1 MSTLA
6 LTRSVRP
13 SRSFDAGLRLAAI
26 IVALALGFAAPSLAD
41 EFSDDLKARR
51 ARVMEQL
58 GPDAMLVL
66 WSAPPRLFSNDTDFE
81 FRQDSDLYYLSGMTQ
96 EETTLVLMPGNLTQK
111 SILFI
116 RDFDPVREHWEGHSL
131 TPDEARALTGVDTV
145 YRASEFE
152 PFMNAM
158 FARRPYNLRRT
169 VATQEYDGFFSALRS
184 GKAKLALLAGPG
196 SLNAPLSPSQVF
208 GKSVTDR
215 VVGITVQDAT
225 GIIHALRQIK
235 TPYEQK
241 VLTRSVE
248 ISSDAHIAGMRAAR
262 PEAFEYQVEAAIEHV
277 YLANGA
283 MTPGYPSIVGSGPNA
298 TILHYNTSGRQ
309 MKAGEL
315 LLVDAAGAYQLVTGD
330 ITRTYPV
337 SGRFSAEQRTLYEL
351 VLAAQEAGMKAA
363 RVGGTTFDVEKAS
376 ADVVRDGLLKLGLI
390 TDATGEQFRTWYTHG
405 ILHWIGLDVHD
416 VGDYKRPLAPGMAF
430 VIEPGIYIRPEAL
443 EHLPKTPANAAF
455 VEKVRPVVEK
465 YKYIGLRIE
474 DSFLLTETGLQNLS
488 AKVPRTIDQIER
500 LMGGGT
506 N

>member
-1 MSTLA
+1 MTITA
-6 LTRSVRP
+6 L
-13 SRSFDAGLRLAAI
+13 SRSARASTRLDAGLRQAAI
-26 IVALALGFAAPSLAD
+26 VVALALGFAVPCLAD

-58 GPDAMLVL
+58 GPEAMLVL

-81 FRQDSDLYYLSGMTQ
+81 FRQDSDLYYLSGVTQ
-96 EETTLVLMPGNLTQK
+96 EDTTLVLMPGNQTQK
-111 SILFI
+111 SILFV

-131 TPDEARALTGVDTV
+131 TPDEARTLAGVDVV
-145 YRASEFE
+145 YRASELE
-152 PFMNAM
+152 PFMDAM
-158 FARRPYNLRRT
+158 FAGRPYNRRRT
-169 VATQEYDGFFSALRS
+169 APTEEYDAFFNALKA
-184 GKAKLALLAGPG
+184 GKARLALLAGPG
-196 SLNAPLSPSQVF
+196 SLNAPLSPAQLF
-208 GKSVTDR
+208 GRSVTER
-215 VVGITVQDAT
+215 VVGVTIQDAT
-225 GIIHALRQIK
+225 GVIHGLRQIK

-262 PEAFEYQVEAAIEHV
+262 PDAFEYQVEAAIEHV

-363 RVGGTTFDVEKAS
+363 KVGGTTNDIEKAS
-376 ADVVRDGLLKLGLI
+376 ADVLRDGLLKLGLI
-390 TDATGEQFRTWYTHG
+390 TDATGDQFRLWYTHG
-405 ILHWIGLDVHD
+405 VCHWIGLDVHD
-416 VGDYKRPLAPGMAF
+416 VGDYKRPLAPGMTF
-430 VIEPGIYIRPEAL
+430 VIEPGVYIRPEAL

-455 VEKVRPVVEK
+455 IEKVRPMVEK
-465 YKYIGLRIE
+465 YKHLGIRIE

>member
-1 MSTLA
+1 VL
-6 LTRSVRP
+6 LSVVP
-13 SRSFDAGLRLAAI
+13 S
-26 IVALALGFAAPSLAD
+26 PAD
-41 EFSDDLKARR
+41 ELSDDLKARR

-81 FRQDSDLYYLSGMTQ
+81 YRQDSDLYYLTGMTQ
-96 EETTLVLMPGNLTQK
+96 EETTLVLMPGNQTHK

-116 RDFDPVREHWEGHSL
+116 REFDPVREHWVGHSL
-131 TPDEARALTGVDTV
+131 TPEEATALSGADAV
-145 YRASEFE
+145 YKASEFQ
-152 PFMNAM
+152 PFMDAM
-158 FARRPYNLRRT
+158 FARRPYRLRRT
-169 VATQEYDGFFSALRS
+169 AVTQEYDAFFNALRA
-184 GKAKLALLAGPG
+184 GRARLALLAAPG
-196 SLNAPLSPSQVF
+196 GLDSELSPSQAF

-215 VVGITVQDAT
+215 VVGVTVQDAT
-225 GIIHALRQIK
+225 GIIHGLRQVK

-262 PEAFEYQVEAAIEHV
+262 DGAFEYQVEAAIEHV

-298 TILHYNTSGRQ
+298 TILHYNTAQRQ

-315 LLVDAAGAYQLVTGD
+315 LLVDAAGAYRLVTGD

-337 SGRFSAEQRTLYEL
+337 SGRFSPEQRTLYEL
-351 VLAAQEAGMKAA
+351 VIAAQEAGIKAA
-363 RVGGTTFDVEKAS
+363 RVGGKTNDIENAS
-376 ADVVRDGLLKLGLI
+376 ADVIRQGLLKLGLI
-390 TDATGEQFRTWYTHG
+390 TDATGDQFRTWYTHG
-405 ILHWIGLDVHD
+405 ICHWIGLDVHD
-416 VGDYKRPLAPGMAF
+416 VGDYNRPLAPGMTF

-443 EHLPKTPANAAF
+443 DHLPKTPANAAF
-455 VEKVRPVVEK
+455 IEKVRPMVEK
-465 YKYIGLRIE
+465 YKHLGVRIE
-474 DSFLLTETGLQNLS
+474 DSFLLTVSGLTNLS
-488 AKVPRTIDQIER
+488 AKVPRTIEQIER